1 MPRYFFNLH
10 ECGTA
15 TLDEEGTVLDG
26 VDVARARALRQA
38 RAIMSAEV
46 EEGRLC
52 LSCNI
57 EVLDERREPVLNVP
71 FREALS
77 LTGV

>member
-1 MPRYFFNLH
+1 MARYFFNLH
-10 ECGTA
+10 ECGEVTV
-15 TLDEEGTVLDG
+15 DEEGVVLFDEAG
-26 VDVARARALRQA
+26 LRDRAMRQA

-57 EVLDERREPVLNVP
+57 EVLDESGRTVIDVP
-71 FREALS
+71 FREALTVHG
-77 LTGV
+77 L